1 MYLYWD
7 AGYADCLMQGGGALD
22 TRFSENPLKTQEQSR
37 MHSMTTSV
45 EELEH
50 KGHEEELVDTA
61 LSLGLHESA
70 LQQRG
75 HWADRRGDIGAN
87 RTRKPY

>member
-1 MYLYWD
+1 
-7 AGYADCLMQGGGALD
+7 
-22 TRFSENPLKTQEQSR
+22 

-50 KGHEEELVDTA
+50 NGHEEELVDTA

-75 HWADRRGDIGAN
+75 HWADRCGDIGAN